1 MFHVNSGKKMAWTE
15 EQEEELRQ
23 LFMEN
28 QNNPSTEQG
37 IQKANK
43 KYFFN

>member
-1 MFHVNSGKKMAWTE
+1 MSQCSSGKKMAWTE

-23 LFMEN
+23 LYIEN

-37 IQKANK
+37 K
-43 KYFFN
+43 